1 MISYIQGGLVEIFD
15 DLIVVENNNIG
26 YNIRVPKCV
35 IDEMPATGNIVKVYT
50 YMYVRE
56 DAINLFGFLS
66 RDEVDVFKMLINV
79 SGIGPKGALAILS
92 TMSVD
97 QLRFAVL
104 ADDVKV
110 IKSVPGV
117 GAKTAQR
124 LIIELKDKLN
134 LEETFEKALNNSEK
148 KNKANNNVMLAR
160 NDAVEALVALGY
172 SNSEAL
178 RAVKL
183 VDNAE
188 EKDSDMILKEALKK
202 IATM

>member
-1 MISYIQGGLVEIFD
+1 
-15 DLIVVENNNIG
+15 
-26 YNIRVPKCV
+26 
-35 IDEMPATGNIVKVYT
+35 MPATGNIVKVYT

>member
-1 MISYIQGGLVEIFD
+1 MISYIKGELVEMFD
-15 DLIVVENNNIG
+15 DLIVVENNNVG

-35 IDEMPATGNIVKVYT
+35 VEEMPATGNTVKVYT

-66 RDEVDVFKMLINV
+66 RDEVEVFKMLINV

-134 LEETFEKALNNSEK
+134 LEETFEKALNNSK
-148 KNKANNNVMLAR
+148 KKKANNNVILAR

-188 EKDSDMILKEALKK
+188 EKDADMILKEALKK

>member
-1 MISYIQGGLVEIFD
+1 
-15 DLIVVENNNIG
+15 
-26 YNIRVPKCV
+26 
-35 IDEMPATGNIVKVYT
+35 MPDTGNIVKVYT

>member
-1 MISYIQGGLVEIFD
+1 
-15 DLIVVENNNIG
+15 
-26 YNIRVPKCV
+26 
-35 IDEMPATGNIVKVYT
+35 
-50 YMYVRE
+50 MYVRE

>member
-1 MISYIQGGLVEIFD
+1 MISYIKGELVEIFD

-26 YNIRVPKCV
+26 YNIRVPMCV
-35 IDEMPATGNIVKVYT
+35 IDGMPATGNKVKVYT

>member
-1 MISYIQGGLVEIFD
+1 
-15 DLIVVENNNIG
+15 
-26 YNIRVPKCV
+26 
-35 IDEMPATGNIVKVYT
+35 
-50 YMYVRE
+50 MYVRE

-66 RDEVDVFKMLINV
+66 RDEVEIFKLLINV

-92 TMSVD
+92 AMTVD
-97 QLRFAVL
+97 ELRFAIL
-104 ADDVKV
+104 SDDVKV
-110 IKSVPGV
+110 IKSAPGI

-134 LEETFEKALNNSEK
+134 LEDTLERAVNSTEK
-148 KNKANNNVMLAR
+148 KKAGSGNVMLAR

-183 VDNAE
+183 VDNAD

-202 IATM
+202 LV

>member
-1 MISYIQGGLVEIFD
+1 M
-15 DLIVVENNNIG
+15 
-26 YNIRVPKCV
+26 PACV
-35 IDEMPATGNIVKVYT
+35 IDEMPHTGEFVKVYT

-66 RDEVDVFKMLINV
+66 RDEVEIFKLLINV

-92 TMSVD
+92 AMTVD
-97 QLRFAVL
+97 ELRFAIL
-104 ADDVKV
+104 SDDVKV
-110 IKSVPGV
+110 IKSAPGI

-134 LEETFEKALNNSEK
+134 LEDTLERAVNSTEK
-148 KNKANNNVMLAR
+148 KKAGSGNVMLAR

-183 VDNAE
+183 VDNAD

-202 IATM
+202 LV

>member
-1 MISYIQGGLVEIFD
+1 MISYIKGELTEVFED
-15 DLIVVENNNIG
+15 MIVIENNNIG
-26 YNIRVPKCV
+26 YNIRVPACV
-35 IDEMPATGNIVKVYT
+35 IDEMPHTGEFVKVYT

-66 RDEVDVFKMLINV
+66 HDEVEIFKLLINV

-92 TMSVD
+92 AMTVD
-97 QLRFAVL
+97 ELRFAIL
-104 ADDVKV
+104 SDDVKV
-110 IKSVPGV
+110 IKSAPGI

-134 LEETFEKALNNSEK
+134 LEDTLERAVNSTEK
-148 KNKANNNVMLAR
+148 KKAGSGNVMLAR

-183 VDNAE
+183 VDNAD

-202 IATM
+202 LV

>member
-1 MISYIQGGLVEIFD
+1 MISYIKGELVEIFD

-26 YNIRVPKCV
+26 YNIRVPKSV

>member
-1 MISYIQGGLVEIFD
+1 MISYIKGELVELFD

-35 IDEMPATGNIVKVYT
+35 IEEMPATGNIVKVYT

-148 KNKANNNVMLAR
+148 KKSNNNVMLAR

>member
-1 MISYIQGGLVEIFD
+1 M
-15 DLIVVENNNIG
+15 
-26 YNIRVPKCV
+26 
-35 IDEMPATGNIVKVYT
+35 
-50 YMYVRE
+50 
-56 DAINLFGFLS
+56 
-66 RDEVDVFKMLINV
+66 
-79 SGIGPKGALAILS
+79 
-92 TMSVD
+92 
-97 QLRFAVL
+97 
-104 ADDVKV
+104 
-110 IKSVPGV
+110 
-117 GAKTAQR
+117 
-124 LIIELKDKLN
+124 N

>member
-1 MISYIQGGLVEIFD
+1 MISYIKGELTEVFED
-15 DLIVVENNNIG
+15 MIVIENNNIG
-26 YNIRVPKCV
+26 YNIRVPACV
-35 IDEMPATGNIVKVYT
+35 IDEMPHTGEFVKVYT

-66 RDEVDVFKMLINV
+66 RDEVEIFKLLINV

-92 TMSVD
+92 
-97 QLRFAVL
+97 
-104 ADDVKV
+104 DDVKV
-110 IKSVPGV
+110 IKSAPGI

-134 LEETFEKALNNSEK
+134 LEDTLERAVNSTEK
-148 KNKANNNVMLAR
+148 KKAGSGNVMLAR

-183 VDNAE
+183 VDNAD

-202 IATM
+202 LV